1 MMYDDTQ
8 IPINLFIDCIKC
20 KIKILYYQQ
29 YTGRWNFILKK
40 KKQFDENFN
49 KTMRNKKKIVV
60 STSRIEN

>member
-29 YTGRWNFILKK
+29 YTGRWNFTLKK
-40 KKQFDENFN
+40 K
-49 KTMRNKKKIVV
+49 TI
-60 STSRIEN
+60 